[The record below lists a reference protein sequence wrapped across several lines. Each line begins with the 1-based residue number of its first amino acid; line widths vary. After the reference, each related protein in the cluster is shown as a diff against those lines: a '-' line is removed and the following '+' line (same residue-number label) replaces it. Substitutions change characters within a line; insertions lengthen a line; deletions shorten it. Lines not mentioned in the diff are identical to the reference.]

1 MNIKNPSVLRAAS
14 AAALLLALAAPPAL
28 AKIKVTDS
36 TGGGFNITGKSD
48 VRVDADKMR
57 HDDVTVAKG
66 ETLKGDLVT
75 SGAIR
80 VEGTVEGNAVS
91 FGGKVDVPGEVRGDV
106 VAMGGD
112 VDLGGSSKGDL
123 AAIGGSVRVSGKV
136 GGDVAAIGGDV
147 ALDKGAAVD
156 GDVSVVGGRL
166 SKEEG
171 VTIKGSVSQV
181 GLGALKSLLPAL
193 TRGSL
198 KLALASGGSRHG
210 AFRWGHDSDRESRHE
225 DDDVPSAGGRLL
237 RAGVFLLFVLGLG
250 LVLALGALF
259 LPQELQAVAAAARSD
274 FWRCAGIGTLMVVLF
289 LPGLLA
295 LTISILGI
303 PLVPLAV
310 LAWCAAALF
319 GVGAFSLLIAERA
332 AQSLNKPLPAAP
344 LAVAAGWL
352 ILETLPLVGK
362 LIGGFLGGALSF
374 AGFLL
379 LSGGLVAGL
388 GAVWITR
395 MGRKA

>member
-1 MNIKNPSVLRAAS
+1 MNIKNSLVLRAA
-14 AAALLLALAAPPAL
+14 AVAALLFALAAGPAL
-28 AKIKVTDS
+28 AKIKVTDKDGS
-36 TGGGFNITGKSD
+36 VSIAGKNEIHL
-48 VRVDADKMR
+48 DADKMR

-91 FGGKVDVPGEVRGDV
+91 FGGRVDVPGEVRGDV
-106 VAMGGD
+106 VSMGGS

-166 SKEEG
+166 TKEEG

-181 GLGALKSLLPAL
+181 GLGALREILPAL
-193 TRGSL
+193 TRGGL
-198 KLALASGGSRHG
+198 KLALASDNSKYGYGHWRH
-210 AFRWGHDSDRESRHE
+210 HDDNEE
-225 DDDVPSAGGRLL
+225 APSTGGRLL
-237 RAGVFLLFVLGLG
+237 KAAAFLVFVVGLG
-250 LVLALGALF
+250 LVLALAALF
-259 LPQELQAVAAAARSD
+259 LPQETQAVAAAVRSD
-274 FWRCAGIGTLMVVLF
+274 FWRCAGVGTLMVILF
-289 LPGLLA
+289 LPGLLV
-295 LTISILGI
+295 LTVSILGL
-303 PLVPLAV
+303 PLVPLAI

-319 GVGAFSLLIAERA
+319 GLGAFSLLLAERA
-332 AQSLNKPLPAAP
+332 AESLHKPLPAAP
-344 LAVAAGWL
+344 LAVALGWL
-352 ILETLPLVGK
+352 LLETLPLVGK
-362 LIGGFLGGALSF
+362 LIGGFIGGTLSF

-379 LSGGLVAGL
+379 LTAGLVAGL
-388 GAVWITR
+388 GAVWNTR
-395 MGRKA
+395 MGRKAS